1 MTCTSDPSGNLGK
14 PQNRH
19 GGWYHLLSILED
31 PCFILGIGKP
41 TCHVIGLNFEFT
53 MNCL

>member
-19 GGWYHLLSILED
+19 GVLLSILED

-53 MNCL
+53 MNWL